1 MINLILLFP
10 LLACL
15 ILFIFKKGSLNKL
28 MVNLYAA
35 LHFIISAAFCL
46 RIDLIPS
53 WRPCSFFGVNDLNVV
68 FLAVMS
74 LVFLAVAVYNNGHLR
89 NVDADVR
96 KVRHYTYMVL
106 LFVLSMTG
114 AVLSTNLGVTWVF
127 IEATTLASAYLIY
140 FRKTKHSVEAAWK
153 YVFICSIGIAL
164 AFVGII
170 LLTIATG
177 SLNSLYYVD
186 LYKNAA
192 LFNPFWLKL
201 SFVFILFG
209 IGTKMG
215 LAPVPFWLPD
225 AHAEAPSP
233 ISALLSASLLNS
245 AFLMILAV
253 FGLMISA
260 GCSSYARLMLLVM
273 GFLSLF
279 VTAVFVYHI
288 NNYKRMLAYSSI
300 ENMGILIIGTA
311 LGGLGIFAAII
322 HLIGHSLIKASFFL
336 TSGNILKIY
345 GTKKIKKI
353 TNIITT
359 DKRTGWLW
367 ILCLLGITAFPPS
380 VLFISEFLIIKSM
393 FLKEHYIL
401 ALIFVLLLT
410 IILFGLAKAVFGMCY
425 GENQKD
431 KTSNTIKLPITMYIP
446 QILLLITAFILG
458 LYIPWNLTELVQLT
472 IFGM

>member
-28 MVNLYAA
+28 MVNIYAA

-215 LAPVPFWLPD
+215 LAPVHFWLPD

-300 ENMGILIIGTA
+300 ENMGI
-311 LGGLGIFAAII
+311 
-322 HLIGHSLIKASFFL
+322 
-336 TSGNILKIY
+336 
-345 GTKKIKKI
+345 
-353 TNIITT
+353 
-359 DKRTGWLW
+359 
-367 ILCLLGITAFPPS
+367 
-380 VLFISEFLIIKSM
+380 
-393 FLKEHYIL
+393 
-401 ALIFVLLLT
+401 
-410 IILFGLAKAVFGMCY
+410 
-425 GENQKD
+425 
-431 KTSNTIKLPITMYIP
+431 
-446 QILLLITAFILG
+446 
-458 LYIPWNLTELVQLT
+458 
-472 IFGM
+472 